1 MYTSF
6 ETNKIIYSPTE
17 ICLCLYSFLD
27 YVYFIFIYKDLTDLD
42 IPEHMTV
49 LEQTQNI
56 AWEFS

>member
-27 YVYFIFIYKDLTDLD
+27 YVYFIFIYNDLTDLD

-56 AWEFS
+56 A